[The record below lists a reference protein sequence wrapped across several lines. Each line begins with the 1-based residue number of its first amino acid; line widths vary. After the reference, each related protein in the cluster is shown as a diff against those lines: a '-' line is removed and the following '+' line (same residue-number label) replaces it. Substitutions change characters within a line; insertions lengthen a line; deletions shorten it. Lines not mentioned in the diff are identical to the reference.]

1 LVYLQHLGA
10 GRLVVLIVSNTAD
23 LASDAVLK
31 LGDSQVTVR
40 VPPRAGTFV
49 RLPEV

>member
-1 LVYLQHLGA
+1 LVYLQHLGG
-10 GRLVVLIVSNTAD
+10 GRLVVLIVRNTAD

-31 LGDSQVTVR
+31 LDDSQVTVC
-40 VPPRAGTFV
+40 VPPRAGTFI